1 MVDEEGFSPIEM
13 ARLMNDKVGND
24 SSATR
29 MLRESLAAETTKSNQ
44 PIVVASRH
52 RPTSILKSQN
62 SSALG
67 VTFDIQKISDDE
79 ADDNIDPF
87 ANHGTDTQDTGDDAG
102 VVTSSARFDR
112 PSTSNFFENRS
123 ELNSGRMSLMDS
135 VEGSLNLDTHTNDEV
150 LRKMYIR

>member
-13 ARLMNDKVGND
+13 ARLMSDKVGVD

-29 MLRESLAAETTKSNQ
+29 MLGEPLAAKITKSNQ
-44 PIVVASRH
+44 PILEESRH

-67 VTFDIQKISDDE
+67 VTFDIQNISDDE

-87 ANHGTDTQDTGDDAG
+87 VNHGIRAQDNAG
-102 VVTSSARFDR
+102 VVASSARFDR

-123 ELNSGRMSLMDS
+123 ELNSGRISLMDS

-150 LRKMYIR
+150 MRKMYNR

>member
-13 ARLMNDKVGND
+13 ARLMNDKVGVD

-29 MLRESLAAETTKSNQ
+29 MLRESLAETTKSNQ
-44 PIVVASRH
+44 PIVEASRH

-87 ANHGTDTQDTGDDAG
+87 VNHGTDTQDTAG